1 MLSDLELD
9 QLLAH
14 ASQPIA
20 PKNFEQDVLA
30 KLGNTVVAFP
40 QKKKASLFL
49 IGLPLAAS
57 LALGLWLGS
66 AGTIDSFIPQF
77 GSTIATNDAAPI
89 SNLDNLDLLLEDK
102 QS

>member
-40 QKKKASLFL
+40 QKKKANLFL

-66 AGTIDSFIPQF
+66 AGTVDGFIPQLNT
-77 GSTIATNDAAPI
+77 TIAVNDDEPVV
-89 SNLDNLDLLLEDK
+89 NLDNLDLLVEGQ